1 MKVIKNDRDL
11 THVDSLMLSAY
22 SSEKAEQWAV
32 DNRGEPIFSQQLC
45 DDRDLPEHQLPCER
59 L

>member
-45 DDRDLPEHQLPCER
+45 DDRDLPEH
-59 L
+59 